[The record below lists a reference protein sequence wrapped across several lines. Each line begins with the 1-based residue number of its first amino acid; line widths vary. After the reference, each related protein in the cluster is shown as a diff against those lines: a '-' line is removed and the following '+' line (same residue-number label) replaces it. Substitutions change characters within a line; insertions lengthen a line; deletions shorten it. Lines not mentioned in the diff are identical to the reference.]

1 MCDFLRKS
9 NFSKLRTDVL
19 HTTTYCAYVL
29 RFGSALH
36 ILKKKKKNCSQ
47 LPPFN
52 SPLPKRKKEKVK
64 KKKNQRKA
72 WHMTQMYHAIT
83 KHTHTHFFFFLKKER
98 ERMWRGYMGWGVIKR
113 WYERLAR
120 TRRHTYT
127 ETTIMQYSPT
137 SFLCLILSH
146 PLSSRS
152 TTNKQKKGGACG
164 VTLCV
169 CVCVCAMGKK
179 KKAKKSVVR
188 LYRTGY
194 QQTPIHRCDP
204 TTARHG
210 DFCLLCFHPG
220 PVRLS
225 LDNLDPRGS
234 PQGPISMPGL
244 AWTPDRHGTPADRGP
259 ALKPFPL
266 SASK

>member
-36 ILKKKKKNCSQ
+36 ILKKKEEELQSASSLQ
-47 LPPFN
+47 LPAPQ
-52 SPLPKRKKEKVK
+52 KKERKSK

-83 KHTHTHFFFFLKKER
+83 KHTHTHTRTHFFFFFLKKKER

-169 CVCVCAMGKK
+169 CVCV
-179 KKAKKSVVR
+179 
-188 LYRTGY
+188 
-194 QQTPIHRCDP
+194 
-204 TTARHG
+204 
-210 DFCLLCFHPG
+210 
-220 PVRLS
+220 
-225 LDNLDPRGS
+225 
-234 PQGPISMPGL
+234 
-244 AWTPDRHGTPADRGP
+244 
-259 ALKPFPL
+259 
-266 SASK
+266 

>member
-1 MCDFLRKS
+1 MHAREDTHIQKRRLC
-9 NFSKLRTDVL
+9 NIAPL
-19 HTTTYCAYVL
+19 HSSV
-29 RFGSALH
+29 S
-36 ILKKKKKNCSQ
+36 S
-47 LPPFN
+47 
-52 SPLPKRKKEKVK
+52 
-64 KKKNQRKA
+64 
-72 WHMTQMYHAIT
+72 
-83 KHTHTHFFFFLKKER
+83 
-98 ERMWRGYMGWGVIKR
+98 
-113 WYERLAR
+113 
-120 TRRHTYT
+120 
-127 ETTIMQYSPT
+127 
-137 SFLCLILSH
+137 CLIHCHLAQQQ
-146 PLSSRS
+146 
-152 TTNKQKKGGACG
+152 TNKQKKGGACG
-164 VTLCV
+164 ATLCV
-169 CVCVCAMGKK
+169 CVCVCAMGKKK

-225 LDNLDPRGS
+225 LDDLNPRGS

-244 AWTPDRHGTPADRGP
+244 ARTPDRHGTPADRGP